1 MKKFFQA
8 LRAFVLLL
16 FFAYASALL
25 VAGGILLSVLGPDK
39 LFNTGGNPIAL
50 IATSAAVGTGLAAGG
65 ILLFYIFFMMM
76 WADGER
82 RLKAYI
88 RTGCWCSAAGGIA
101 FIIIPP
107 LWALIIVTS
116 IPVTAAFVSVFS
128 WLEGRLERR
137 VL

>member
-16 FFAYASALL
+16 VFAYASALIMT
-25 VAGGILLSVLGPDK
+25 GGILLYVLGYDE
-39 LFNTGGNPIAL
+39 LVNGGDNWIGL
-50 IATSAAVGTGLAAGG
+50 IASAATVGTGLAAGG
-65 ILLFYIFFMMM
+65 ILIFYVFFLMM

-88 RTGCWCSAAGGIA
+88 RTGCWCAAAGGIT

-107 LWALIIVTS
+107 LWALVIVTS
-116 IPVTAAFVSVFS
+116 IPATAAFVTVFS